1 MGRKKRKQI
10 KPWCWYCNRDFEDEK
25 ILIHH
30 QKAKHFKCPFCH
42 RKLFTGPGLSIHCNA
57 VHKEKIDKIPNALPH
72 RSSMVIDIYGMAG
85 IPEADLLEHERQ
97 KLGLDSTPGEDEP
110 PEKMT
115 RTDEPSTS
123 FVAPPPPP
131 IPFPFVPPVPG
142 VMPYVPPV
150 VPGGVQPFLP
160 TGVVPAPPPPPPP
173 PSTESSTLNSELS
186 TTETPTFPAYSE
198 AEIAKNSAPKVVRP
212 VSGVSGI
219 EVQLVYPEEDL
230 SLEEL
235 MATRPKYQEILK
247 TALQP
252 QPPQPVLQN
261 PGFIPPYMQLPRVP
275 ASTTGIQLMPVQ
287 QPMYGMPGYPQAPVA
302 PWMGLP
308 NVRF

>member
-1 MGRKKRKQI
+1 MGRKKRKLI

-97 KLGLDSTPGEDEP
+97 KLGLDSTGEDEP
-110 PEKMT
+110 PEKMV
-115 RTDEPSTS
+115 RAEEPSTS
-123 FVAPPPPP
+123 FAAPPPPP
-131 IPFPFVPPVPG
+131 IPFPFVPPVAG
-142 VMPYVPPV
+142 MMPYVPPA

-160 TGVVPAPPPPPPP
+160 SGVIPAPPPPPPP
-173 PSTESSTLNSELS
+173 PNSESSTSNPEIS
-186 TTETPTFPAYSE
+186 TTEAPTFPAYSE

-212 VSGVSGI
+212 VSGVNGI
-219 EVQLVYPEEDL
+219 EVHLIYPEEDL

-235 MATRPKYQEILK
+235 MAARPKYQEILK

-252 QPPQPVLQN
+252 QPLQPALQN
-261 PGFIPPYMQLPRVP
+261 PGFIPPYMQLPRGVP
-275 ASTTGIQLMPVQ
+275 ATTTGIPLMPVQ
-287 QPMYGMPGYPQAPVA
+287 QPLYGMPGYPQT